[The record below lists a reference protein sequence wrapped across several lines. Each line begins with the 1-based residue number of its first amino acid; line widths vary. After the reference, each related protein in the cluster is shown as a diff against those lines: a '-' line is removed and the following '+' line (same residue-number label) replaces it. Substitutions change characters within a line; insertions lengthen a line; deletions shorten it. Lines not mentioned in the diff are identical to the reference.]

1 METPGEPKIRILL
14 IDDQALFREGAAR
27 FFGAQPEFEVVGQTG
42 LVDEALAIL
51 ASRPVVD
58 VALLDIDLGDRRGTE
73 FLVRAR
79 DAGYSGPVLVLTG
92 GISDREK
99 RILLAHGAA
108 GVILKTSSLDLLMD
122 AVRLA
127 AGRTNTS
134 APLPAQPVRRRD
146 RKALTERER
155 DVLRAVFD
163 GHSNKEIAA
172 SLDISETSV
181 KAALQQLFD
190 KTGVRTRGQLVR
202 AALEQY
208 SDEL

>member
-1 METPGEPKIRILL
+1 MKTPSEPKIRILL

-27 FFGAQPEFEVVGQTG
+27 LFGAQPEFEVVGQTG
-42 LVDEALAIL
+42 LVDEALAMV
-51 ASRPVVD
+51 ASRRVD

-99 RILLAHGAA
+99 KILLAHGAA

-127 AGRTNTS
+127 AGRRDTS
-134 APLPAQPVRRRD
+134 VPMPDEPVRRRD

-163 GHSNKEIAA
+163 GQSNKEIAA
-172 SLDISETSV
+172 SLKISETSV